1 MNKNL
6 YSVRINR
13 TGKYVKYCDDCWY
26 ETIDE
31 ELRVFSK
38 DRAEQVVKQMR
49 SHYVYD
55 VTISNGTDTVRYDL
69 KSGFIRKPQK
79 VSVGEN
85 KKASIKKLL
94 ALMNKYKKK
103 VSDVCEEIEK
113 EN

>member
-6 YSVRINR
+6 YSVRINK

-26 ETIDE
+26 EVIGE
-31 ELRVFSK
+31 ELRLFTK
-38 DRAEQVVKQMR
+38 ERAEEIVKQMR

-79 VSVGEN
+79 VSVGG
-85 KKASIKKLL
+85 KTKASIKKLSE
-94 ALMNKYKKK
+94 LMNKFKN
-103 VSDVCEEIEK
+103 K